1 MSKGFDCATKLNK
14 TAAIELKRAGF
25 EFVARYLGNS
35 WKTFNKDEAKAITEA
50 GLKLISIFEKSPL
63 NVNYF
68 TKAQGVSDAKEAES
82 FANAVGQPHGTAIY
96 FTVDYD
102 AQPSHF
108 NDILAYLEGV
118 RETLKN
124 YKVGL
129 YGSYSVMMAV
139 KGKVDYYWQTYAW
152 SKGKVADHIHMHQ
165 YQNGVTVA
173 GVSLDRNDIKK
184 DPGAWVPKDE
194 HKQSQPSQPVQPV
207 QPVQSKPAPVL
218 VPDTYIVKS
227 GDTLGKIS
235 AHFGLTVEAIVKLNG
250 IKNPDLIRVGEVLK
264 LKSAPKPVA
273 KPSKDVVPYPGHA
286 IKKGSKGK
294 DVERIQR
301 AVGANPDGVYGPK
314 TEAAVKA
321 YQKRHGLAV
330 DGIIGPKTWSVMF

>member
-35 WKTFNKDEAKAITEA
+35 WKTFNKDEAKVITEA

-63 NVNYF
+63 SVSYF
-68 TKAQGVSDAKEAES
+68 TKSQGINDAKEAES

-102 AQPSHF
+102 AQPSHMSA
-108 NDILAYLEGV
+108 ILSYLDGV
-118 RETLKN
+118 RETLKD

-129 YGSYSVMMAV
+129 YGSFTVMNAV

-152 SKGKVADHIHMHQ
+152 SKGQVADHIHMHQ
-165 YQNGVTVA
+165 YQNGVSVA

-184 DPGAWVPKDE
+184 DPGAWVLNEVPKPA
-194 HKQSQPSQPVQPV
+194 QPAP
-207 QPVQSKPAPVL
+207 SKPAPVA
-218 VPDTYIVKS
+218 VPDTYTVKS
-227 GDTLGKIS
+227 GDTLGKIA
-235 AHFGLTVEAIVKLNG
+235 AHFGLTVDAIVKLNS
-250 IKNPDLIRVGEVLK
+250 IKNPDLIRAGEVLK
-264 LKSAPKPVA
+264 LKSAPKSAV
-273 KPSKDVVPYPGHA
+273 KPTKDGVPYPGHT

-301 AVGANPDGVYGPK
+301 AVGANPDGVYGTK

-330 DGIIGPKTWSVMF
+330 DGIVGPKTWSVMF

>member
-1 MSKGFDCATKLNK
+1 MSKGFDCATKLSK
-14 TAAIELKRAGF
+14 TAAIELKRADF

-35 WKTFNKDEAKAITEA
+35 WKTFNNEEAKVISDA

-63 NVNYF
+63 NVSYF
-68 TKAQGVSDAKEAES
+68 TKSQGINDAKEAES
-82 FANAVGQPHGTAIY
+82 YANAVGQPHGTAIY

-102 AQPSHF
+102 AQPSHMSA
-108 NDILAYLEGV
+108 ILSYLDGV
-118 RETLKN
+118 RETLN
-124 YKVGL
+124 DYKVGL
-129 YGSYSVMMAV
+129 YGSYSVINAI

-184 DPGAWVPKDE
+184 DPGAWVLNEAPK
-194 HKQSQPSQPVQPV
+194 PS
-207 QPVQSKPAPVL
+207 QPVQSKPAPVS
-218 VPDTYIVKS
+218 VPDTYTVKF
-227 GDTLGKIS
+227 GDTLGKI
-235 AHFGLTVEAIVKLNG
+235 AAQFRLIVDAIVKLNG

-264 LKSAPKPVA
+264 LKSAPKSA
-273 KPSKDVVPYPGHA
+273 IEPSKDVVPYPGHA
-286 IKKGSKGK
+286 IKKGLKGK

-301 AVGANPDGVYGPK
+301 AVGAKPDGVYGPQ

-330 DGIIGPKTWSVMF
+330 DGIVGPKTWSVMF

>member
-50 GLKLISIFEKSPL
+50 GLKLISIFEKNPL
-63 NVNYF
+63 IVSYF
-68 TKAQGVSDAKEAES
+68 TKTQGIADAKEAES
-82 FANAVGQPHGTAIY
+82 YANAVGQPHGTAIY

-102 AQPSHF
+102 AQTSHF

-165 YQNGVTVA
+165 YQNGVNVA

-184 DPGAWVPKDE
+184 DPGAWELNEAPKPTQPAPNKDPNEGYLHIVNAGETLSGIAAKYGLTIDYLAKLNELDNPDRIYHGQRLKLKGTVP
-194 HKQSQPSQPVQPV
+194 
-207 QPVQSKPAPVL
+207 QSKPV
-218 VPDTYIVKS
+218 VKP
-227 GDTLGKIS
+227 TK
-235 AHFGLTVEAIVKLNG
+235 
-250 IKNPDLIRVGEVLK
+250 DL
-264 LKSAPKPVA
+264 
-273 KPSKDVVPYPGHA
+273 VPYPGHV

-294 DVERIQR
+294 NVERIQR
-301 AVGANPDGVYGPK
+301 AVDANPDGLYGPK

-330 DGIIGPKTWSVMF
+330 DGIIGPKTWSMMF